1 VSQFSILIYIGQAAT
16 LSLFVFWK
24 HPETLTELYRLPQ
37 SIFFW
42 MGSLDSG
49 SSTIGG
55 IAGAFC
61 PGEVQTI
68 LNQMVIPLTMISSY
82 VFLGTT
88 FETSQLWGS
97 GLILIGALAAS
108 SDYLFNS
115 SSPSS
120 SDNTATSGHGISLS
134 VSIALYFLSVIPSA
148 LSNIYKESKMKEM
161 DLNEFHTSTI
171 VSFWQLWVGFVF
183 LPLMSLPSLGG
194 LSYAEMGSQLSD
206 GYACFLGTDPND
218 PTHDC
223 SNAAPLFIAYVFVN
237 FFYNILLLFITK
249 RGSAVLLVISQ
260 VSSPTPPTT
269 LALLSLS
276 SFASSPCPL
285 LMSSPVSSSIGSVSA
300 IDQHRLHPQSA
311 HGSQRRAIHN
321 YGSHRSRLCYH
332 WFPNLQWL
340 RIRQ

>member
-1 VSQFSILIYIGQAAT
+1 
-16 LSLFVFWK
+16 
-24 HPETLTELYRLPQ
+24 
-37 SIFFW
+37 

-82 VFLGTT
+82 LFLGTT

-97 GLILIGALAAS
+97 GLILIGAIVAS
-108 SDYLFNS
+108 SDYLFN
-115 SSPSS
+115 PSS
-120 SDNTATSGHGISLS
+120 SSAVVTGGHGISLS

-148 LSNIYKESKMKEM
+148 LSNIYKEGKMKEM

-171 VSFWQLWVGFVF
+171 VSFWQLWVGFAF

-194 LSYAEMGSQLSD
+194 LSYQEMGSQLSD
-206 GYACFLGTDPND
+206 GYSCFLGTDPND

-223 SNAAPLFIAYVFVN
+223 SNAATLFIGYVFVN

-260 VSSPTPPTT
+260 VSFSLPSFFSEPLTHRNRLSP
-269 LALLSLS
+269 
-276 SFASSPCPL
+276 SP
-285 LMSSPVSSSIGSVSA
+285 
-300 IDQHRLHPQSA
+300 
-311 HGSQRRAIHN
+311 
-321 YGSHRSRLCYH
+321 
-332 WFPNLQWL
+332 
-340 RIRQ
+340 